1 MQLILLSVRLFTY
14 GAFCDLCSSF
24 CTRMTEKNIEKNK
37 PLNKKL
43 LTFMSNFSHN
53 RLVKWQTIEHR
64 FIRLSLERRSSLL
77 P

>member
-1 MQLILLSVRLFTY
+1 MQLILLSARLFSY
-14 GAFCDLCSSF
+14 GAFCDLCASI
-24 CTRMTEKNIEKNK
+24 CTRMAEKNIEKSK

-53 RLVKWQTIEHR
+53 RLVKWQIIEHR
-64 FIRLSLERRSSLL
+64 FIRLSLERKSSLL